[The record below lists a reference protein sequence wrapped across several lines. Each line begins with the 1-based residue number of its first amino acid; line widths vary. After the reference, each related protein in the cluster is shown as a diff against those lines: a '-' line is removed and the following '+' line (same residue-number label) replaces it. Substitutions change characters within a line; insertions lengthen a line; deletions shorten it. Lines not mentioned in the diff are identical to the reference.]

1 MPGLFFCGKNC
12 RCLAREIFR
21 AVRTKTFSTH
31 TMRMENVLVR
41 TPWKETWLE
50 LERPGVETTKGWKV
64 RRESDGKRVGRGWR
78 VCLDQMCDCPGWE
91 LWGWEQGKTR
101 VRARE
106 EPMVRWRRGIS
117 RPCPASHR
125 HGTATPGVHMG
136 IIVKFSEA
144 LPCVKS
150 PVSRTSGPIYVVT

>member
-1 MPGLFFCGKNC
+1 M
-12 RCLAREIFR
+12 
-21 AVRTKTFSTH
+21 
-31 TMRMENVLVR
+31 
-41 TPWKETWLE
+41 
-50 LERPGVETTKGWKV
+50 
-64 RRESDGKRVGRGWR
+64 DGKCGGRVMTSEYGEDGKCVGSEMW
-78 VCLDQMCDCPGWE
+78 DCAGWE